1 MFQVVMALKDV
12 GAPHE
17 TFEDAF
23 HIFFK
28 EIKRLVTEG
37 ASLSVLETKC
47 YITCTFNYIE
57 TRVSMAMGWYG
68 CKDLACKIGLICED
82 GKLADKPEIN
92 MSDIEIQN
100 HFLKH
105 RM

>member
-1 MFQVVMALKDV
+1 MFQVVMALENV
-12 GAPHE
+12 GAPHK

-23 HIFFK
+23 RIFFK
-28 EIKRLVTEG
+28 EIKRLVTKG
-37 ASLSVLETKC
+37 TSLYVLETAC

-57 TRVSMAMGWYG
+57 TPVSMGMGWYN
-68 CKDLACKIGLICED
+68 CRDLAYKIGLMYEN